1 MMLRVLTEDLKDSVI
16 FHVIDDFF
24 FKLRKI
30 PSMFYVDIFI
40 RSVSGMGGQDG
51 GAWRTLRVPDQRLG
65 GHGHS

>member
-40 RSVSGMGGQDG
+40 RSVSGMGGPERGYLEDVEG
-51 GAWRTLRVPDQRLG
+51 
-65 GHGHS
+65 S

>member
-40 RSVSGMGGQDG
+40 RRVSGMEGQDG
-51 GAWRTLRVPDQRLG
+51 GFLVDIWG
-65 GHGHS
+65 S